1 MLIVIYTPGES
12 GSTFLDWGLHFLA
25 GQKEH
30 LSASGAVSDV
40 CINPLN
46 KKNAHGHKINASF
59 LKQDPVFAEQVRLL
73 STNKTFGGFRVL
85 HLFADRFKK
94 DEQLFVKDF
103 LNLDCRLVFM
113 GSKFDIFRGENRG
126 QRNGFFKSFNDYR
139 RWLLDSHAGLD
150 HHVVSTPGLAREF
163 MAFNRHHFIKK
174 DFTPHDSILGPNC
187 FVTDR
192 ESLSGGAHLVMQELM
207 RWLGLKMLDDRADPY
222 KVVAKEW
229 QDIIRSNDEQL
240 KGWPLMI
247 DAVLHGREFDCGRL
261 TFIQEAALV
270 HDVMVAGGGLIRAK
284 MLERLPRNARDI
296 HELIR

>member
-1 MLIVIYTPGES
+1 MLIVIYTQGES
-12 GSTFLDWGLHFLA
+12 GSTFLDWSLHFLS

-40 CINPLN
+40 CVNPLN

-59 LKQDPVFAEQVRLL
+59 LKQDPIFADQVRLL
-73 STNKTFGGFRVL
+73 STNKTFEGFRVL
-85 HLFADRFKK
+85 HLFADSGNRG
-94 DEQLFVKDF
+94 EQLFVKDF

-113 GSKFDIFRGENRG
+113 GSKFDMFRGENRG
-126 QRNGFFKSFNDYR
+126 QRDGLGKSFDDYR
-139 RWLLDSHAGLD
+139 RWLLDLHAGLD
-150 HHVVSTPGLAREF
+150 HEIVSTPGLAREF
-163 MAFNRHHFIKK
+163 MAFNRRFFMRE
-174 DFTPHDSILGPNC
+174 DFMPHDAILGPNC

-192 ESLSGGAHLVMQELM
+192 ESLSGGAHAVMQDLM
-207 RWLGLKMLDDRADPY
+207 GWLDLKMLDDRVDPY
-222 KVVAKEW
+222 EAVAKEW

-247 DAVLHGREFDCGRL
+247 DAVLHGREFDCGQL
-261 TFIQEAALV
+261 TLLQEAALI

-296 HELIR
+296 HGLIR